1 MALPPSALFQLSRWN
16 TPTIYSGW
24 EMITKL
30 DLTDGFA
37 QPFNLEPTTDFMPE
51 MGPMCG
57 VAVTVV
63 CQPSNK
69 SHRTKNPNAWH
80 DYRQYV
86 ADAGPP
92 GVPKIV
98 VVQDLDTPN
107 VGAFWGEVN
116 SGAHKALGCIG
127 TITDGAIR
135 DVDEMKTVGFKALA
149 RRLCVGHA
157 HSWPVRWG
165 CPVTAFGRDVQPGQL
180 IHADKHGFLCIPP
193 GEETNLLEAS
203 IFMDD
208 NECKTVIQASRIA
221 VAEGRSFDQ
230 VVSDLD
236 EAGAQFAANVKD
248 KFAAKDGEHSTQWPE
263 WYGLYV
269 YTALAHKMNK

>member
-1 MALPPSALFQLSRWN
+1 MVRQP
-16 TPTIYSGW
+16 
-24 EMITKL
+24 E
-30 DLTDGFA
+30 DLA
-37 QPFNLEPTTDFMPE
+37 QRRN
-51 MGPMCG
+51 
-57 VAVTVV
+57 
-63 CQPSNK
+63 
-69 SHRTKNPNAWH
+69 
-80 DYRQYV
+80 V

-248 KFAAKDGEHSTQWPE
+248 KFATKDGEH
-263 WYGLYV
+263 
-269 YTALAHKMNK
+269 